1 MKMKAGMIHHFHIQ
15 IQAYKRPPESV
26 IFYPWGTNC
35 IGKKNSQQLINRG
48 YNKDHVESQLTKR
61 LTILPREKLLKYQ
74 TKGKTDSVP
83 LVLTFPDVLP
93 NVNEILNKTT

>member
-48 YNKDHVESQLTKR
+48 YNKDHVESQLT
-61 LTILPREKLLKYQ
+61 LC
-74 TKGKTDSVP
+74 S
-83 LVLTFPDVLP
+83 
-93 NVNEILNKTT
+93 